1 MAIIEVK
8 FPEKSFLDQMGQLLS
23 EITQGYIPGSAPTI
37 FFNLC
42 GLIKENKWMAII
54 EVKFPEKSFLAEW
67 AILIQFSGM
76 IDYASLYLRIRFK
89 DLLQTLQH
97 GIIIR

>member
-1 MAIIEVK
+1 
-8 FPEKSFLDQMGQLLS
+8 MGQLFS
-23 EITQGYIPGSAPTI
+23 EITQGYIPGSVLMI

-42 GLIKENKWMAII
+42 GLIRENNWMAVI

-89 DLLQTLQH
+89 DLFQTLQH
-97 GIIIR
+97 SIIIR